1 MQNLCKL
8 IVLSFFLHLYLMKQ
22 SHIAVA
28 PQSTPPPSSCKI
40 YSITHCWV
48 FKVYNEKCL
57 HGTETTSQ
65 LMRVIGLMK
74 QSLWAC
80 SGSRFESTA
89 TTSLWHMSKCSF
101 VSEAMHSS
109 RRWSARFLIQQVIRI
124 ISVFWSDVAIGRT
137 MVEEVALKKAG
148 GMVKF
153 RLNFGLSVLTKKCSE
168 WTESTVTSE

>member
-8 IVLSFFLHLYLMKQ
+8 IVLSFFSPFVFNETITYCCSATIK
-22 SHIAVA
+22 
-28 PQSTPPPSSCKI
+28 PPPSSCKI